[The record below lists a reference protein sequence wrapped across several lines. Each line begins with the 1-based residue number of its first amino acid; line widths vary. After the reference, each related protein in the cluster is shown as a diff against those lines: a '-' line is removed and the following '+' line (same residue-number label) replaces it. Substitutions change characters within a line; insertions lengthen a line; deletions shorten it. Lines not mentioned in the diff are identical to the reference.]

1 LYETSRRIA
10 RPILM
15 LAVGHSPPA
24 SHRGIWVGEAIEPAA
39 GGNAHGS
46 RTSQAYRYPG
56 ERIRGSVCRVAPGK
70 TLARDPDV
78 DILLLNRENFFLFT
92 PMLHEVAASDLDL
105 THIVNPVR
113 KLLRRVLFFDGDVDD
128 VDLPR
133 RRVTVSHGAEH
144 HSHEL
149 EYDHLVIALG
159 SITNFFNLP
168 GLEERALTMKSLGDA
183 IYLRNK
189 LIAHLEEADFECCAR
204 ERKELLTFVVAG
216 GGFAGVETVVS
227 LNDFVREALRFY
239 PNLREEFLHV
249 VLVHPGPVILP
260 ELGQNLAAY
269 AHRKLAM
276 RQVDIRV
283 NTKVTGVSERG
294 VELSVGRA
302 IPTKTLVWTAG
313 TSPNPLLE
321 KLPCPKERG
330 RLLVNE
336 FLEVPDW
343 AGVWALGDCALVPDR
358 RTGRF
363 RPPTAQHA
371 LREGK
376 VVAENLAA
384 SVRGGRKK
392 PFTFTTIGQLA
403 AIGRRTGVANIMG
416 VNFSGF
422 LAWWLWRTIYLSKL
436 PRFEKK
442 VRVAL
447 DWTLD
452 LLFSKD
458 LVQFVTL
465 RAPTM
470 SRTENGSRPAD
481 RTHASTPNG
490 GATVK

>member
-1 LYETSRRIA
+1 MGIAGRKRIIILGGGFGGLY
-10 RPILM
+10 
-15 LAVGHSPPA
+15 
-24 SHRGIWVGEAIEPAA
+24 AA
-39 GGNAHGS
+39 L
-46 RTSQAYRYPG
+46 RL
-56 ERIRGSVCRVAPGK
+56 EK

-78 DILLLNRENFFLFT
+78 EILLVNRENFFLFT

-105 THIVNPVR
+105 THIVNPIR
-113 KLLRRVLFFDGDVDD
+113 KLLKRVQFFDGDVDAI
-128 VDLPR
+128 DLPGR
-133 RRVTVSHGAEH
+133 KVIVSHGAEH

-149 EYDHLVIALG
+149 EYDHLVLALG

-168 GLEERALTMKSLGDA
+168 GLQEQALTMKSLGDA

-189 LIAHLEEADFECCAR
+189 LISHLEEADFECCAL
-204 ERKELLTFVVAG
+204 ERQELLTFVVAG
-216 GGFAGVETVVS
+216 GGFAGVETIAS

-239 PNLREEFLHV
+239 PNLREEFLRV

-260 ELGQNLAAY
+260 ELGENLGAYAQGKLAA
-269 AHRKLAM
+269 
-276 RQVDIRV
+276 RQVEIRV
-283 NTKVTGVSERG
+283 NTRVTGVSERG
-294 VELSVGRA
+294 VELSDGSA
-302 IPTKTLVWTAG
+302 ILTKTLVWTAG
-313 TSPNPLLE
+313 TSPNPLLDM
-321 KLPCPKERG
+321 LPCPKERG

-343 AGVWALGDCALVPDR
+343 PGVWALGDCALVPDR
-358 RTGRF
+358 QSGKF
-363 RPPTAQHA
+363 CPPTAQHA

-376 VVAENLAA
+376 VLAENLVAT
-384 SVRGGRKK
+384 VHGGRKK
-392 PFTFTTIGQLA
+392 PFVFTTIGQLA
-403 AIGRRTGVANIMG
+403 TIGRRTGVANIMG

-470 SRTENGSRPAD
+470 SRPENDRQPAD
-481 RTHASTPNG
+481 RSHPDA
-490 GATVK
+490 VKSAVVAK